1 MVKIVDYYFTPP
13 SPYTYLAG
21 PRFKSLAERN
31 NLVINWKPFDLFAAF
46 ALTGQKKVKER
57 PPQIQANRLNE
68 LRRWSDFLKM
78 KINIQPKYFPPN
90 PTPSHK
96 MIVAAIKTGKDVTDL
111 ANAYMSA
118 CWAEERD
125 IGDINTIVAIAKE
138 QGFDGETLLKTAKSE
153 ATKQTLDRNTKEA
166 ISANVFGAPTWIYEG
181 ELFWGQDRIDF
192 LARAIER

>member
-1 MVKIVDYYFTPP
+1 MAKTIDYYFTPP

-21 PRFKSLAERN
+21 PRFKILAERN
-31 NLVINWKPFDLFAAF
+31 DLVVNWKPFDLFAAF

-68 LRRWSDFLKM
+68 LRRWGEFLKM
-78 KINIQPKYFPPN
+78 KINIQPKYFPPD

-96 MIVAAIKTGKDVTDL
+96 MIVAATKTGKDVTDL
-111 ANAYMSA
+111 ANAYMTA

-125 IGDINTIVAIAKE
+125 IGDTNTIIAIANEQDFEGKKLLEAAESKE
-138 QGFDGETLLKTAKSE
+138 TQQE
-153 ATKQTLDRNTKEA
+153 LDQNTKDA
-166 ISANVFGAPTWIYEG
+166 ISSNVFGAPTWIYQG

-192 LARAIER
+192 LTRAIEK

>member
-138 QGFDGETLLKTAKSE
+138 QGFDGETLLKAAKSE

>member
-1 MVKIVDYYFTPP
+1 MAKTVDYYFTPP

-21 PRFKSLAERN
+21 PRFKALAERN

-68 LRRWSDFLKM
+68 LRRWGDFLEM
-78 KINIQPKYFPPN
+78 KINIQPKHFPPD

-96 MIVAAIKTGKDVTDL
+96 MIVAATKTGKDVTGL
-111 ANAYMSA
+111 ANAYMAA
-118 CWAEERD
+118 CWVEERD
-125 IGDINTIVAIAKE
+125 IGDTNTIVAIANE
-138 QGFDGETLLKTAKSE
+138 QGFEGKTLLE
-153 ATKQTLDRNTKEA
+153 AAGSTETQQELEQNTKEA
-166 ISANVFGAPTWIYEG
+166 ISANVFGAPTWIYQG

-192 LARAIER
+192 LARAIEK